1 MSSQPAAARAHTCT
15 AGLCQGRNVA
25 IEQPY
30 GPPKI
35 TKDGV
40 TVAKSIEFAD
50 PYHNLGAQLVKGVA
64 SKTNDQAGDGTTTAT
79 ILARAMYSEGC
90 KAVAAGMNPMDL
102 RKGVQ
107 MAVEQVIADLAT
119 MSQPT
124 ESTDKI
130 RDVATISANGDT
142 VVGGLIADAM
152 AQVGKEGVITVADG
166 KTLEHELEHTEGMKF
181 DRGAHLPAYLSQ
193 RSSSRA

>member
-1 MSSQPAAARAHTCT
+1 M
-15 AGLCQGRNVA
+15 
-25 IEQPY
+25 
-30 GPPKI
+30 
-35 TKDGV
+35 

-50 PYHNLGAQLVKGVA
+50 KYHNLGAQLVKGVA

-181 DRGAHLPAYLSQ
+181 DRGTHLLCSHLSQ
-193 RSSSRA
+193 PALSTLSLRSVMRLSHRACVAVSVI